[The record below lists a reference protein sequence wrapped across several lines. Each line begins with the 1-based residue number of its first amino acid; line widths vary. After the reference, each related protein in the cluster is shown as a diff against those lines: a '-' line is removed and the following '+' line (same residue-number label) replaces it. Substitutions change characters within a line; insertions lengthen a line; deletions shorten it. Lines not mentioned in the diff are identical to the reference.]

1 MTAAEGGRHPPSS
14 GGLVISGD
22 AECPV
27 MIAMTVV
34 LMVKVTVDEIVDVT
48 AMRNGGMTAAGTMAM
63 SGVMGAADVP
73 MRARHGVRPTHRDGV
88 FVDVAVMVVVQM
100 PVVEIVDVIVV
111 ADREVSTVVS
121 VNVAVILVRT
131 MWSRHGGSFL
141 VRVLAAVVEGVA
153 RRHNHHRSINSS
165 VAQMKN

>member
-1 MTAAEGGRHPPSS
+1 
-14 GGLVISGD
+14 
-22 AECPV
+22 

-141 VRVLAAVVEGVA
+141 VRVLGSGRRGSRATTQSSSFHQFISRSNEELTGRAAQF
-153 RRHNHHRSINSS
+153 RR
-165 VAQMKN
+165 